1 MRSGQIDCH
10 GRAHRR
16 GKLRCTGATWSDAVV
31 IYPGEALA
39 FVNIERDAVR
49 CAIEMQNGMVELN
62 AGQLPERFRIAI

>member
-1 MRSGQIDCH
+1 LTVTVERID
-10 GRAHRR
+10 G

-62 AGQLPERFRIAI
+62 AGQSPERFRIAI